1 MLKGKYVGL
10 RAIEKDDLPCLL
22 EWRNNPEYRKYFR
35 EYRELGMGQQYSWY
49 ENILLKDQRTIM
61 FSIIDL
67 KNRRLLG
74 ACGLCYINWIDRNAD
89 LSIYIGAD
97 NLYIDNKYA
106 TDTASTIIKYAFDE
120 LGLHRLWAEV
130 YDSDERKIKLFEA
143 LGFKLDGCHRETH
156 WTEGKWC
163 NSLFY
168 GLLQKEF
175 PNKRNR

>member
-10 RAIEKDDLPCLL
+10 RAIEKDDLPVLL

-35 EYRELGMGQQYSWY
+35 EYRELGMDKQYAWY
-49 ENILLKDQRTIM
+49 EKVVLDDYKTIM
-61 FSIIDL
+61 FSIIET

-89 LSIYIGAD
+89 ISIYIGAD
-97 NLYIDNKYA
+97 GLYIDDKYA
-106 TDTASTIIKYAFDE
+106 PDAAKTLIKYAFDE
-120 LGLHRLWAEV
+120 LNLHRLWAEI
-130 YDSDERKIKLFEA
+130 YDFDKPKIKLFEQ

-163 NSLFY
+163 NSLY
-168 GLLQKEF
+168 YSLLQNEI
-175 PNKRNR
+175 